1 MERDQPIRPDVQQ
14 RLILAADQRF
24 SLAVDQR
31 TPPLR
36 SLNMN
41 LTTKEISEITRQS
54 PHSINIA
61 RARLRSKFNLTG
73 KETSLQEF
81 LSRYNL

>member
-1 MERDQPIRPDVQQ
+1 
-14 RLILAADQRF
+14 
-24 SLAVDQR
+24 
-31 TPPLR
+31 
-36 SLNMN
+36 MN